1 MSFVRSVQEAH
12 STFFDHV
19 SFYKGQLF
27 DRPLN
32 YLIDQCSKLCSL
44 FPCCLLVLLVPPINA
59 CCVCMTLRRVF
70 KEQATEIDRNWQ
82 RNLIDNF
89 FAGYARV
96 PLQFSPAASPPNN
109 QSLFI
114 GFLHYKDFQWSWRWL
129 MRRCSSTA
137 VRRFRLV
144 NSHIAALIAD
154 TTKTIKLGLNHSIN
168 SPLFGMN
175 RYELWCCWI
184 PFNQSSP
191 WPIVISSNLQWP
203 WN

>member
-1 MSFVRSVQEAH
+1 MLVVSLLPVGAAGAAYKRLLCLYGSQKSVQRT
-12 STFFDHV
+12 S
-19 SFYKGQLF
+19 
-27 DRPLN
+27 N
-32 YLIDQCSKLCSL
+32 
-44 FPCCLLVLLVPPINA
+44 
-59 CCVCMTLRRVF
+59 
-70 KEQATEIDRNWQ
+70 RNWQ

-154 TTKTIKLGLNHSIN
+154 TTKTIKLGLNNSIN

>member
-1 MSFVRSVQEAH
+1 MQQTVLVVSLLTVDAVGAAYKRLLCFYGSQKSVQR
-12 STFFDHV
+12 T
-19 SFYKGQLF
+19 
-27 DRPLN
+27 RN
-32 YLIDQCSKLCSL
+32 
-44 FPCCLLVLLVPPINA
+44 
-59 CCVCMTLRRVF
+59 
-70 KEQATEIDRNWQ
+70 RNWQ

-137 VRRFRLV
+137 LRRFRLV
-144 NSHIAALIAD
+144 NSYVAALTAD
-154 TTKTIKLGLNHSIN
+154 TTRTIKLGLNNSIN
-168 SPLFGMN
+168 SPLFGMS
-175 RYELWCCWI
+175 RYGLWCYCI

-191 WPIVISSNLQWP
+191 WSIVISSNLQWP